1 MAFAHAP
8 LDAALLGP
16 AVGKFV
22 GAESP
27 QKIRKMAAAGLAP
40 LAPRD
45 MLLALYQ
52 LWVLNGEESEQAGKT
67 VEGLPAAVL
76 DGALADKRLPAGVLD
91 LIGRK
96 FARNEKVLA
105 QVVRHVNVDDESL
118 IGISRVCPES
128 ICDML
133 ADNETRWLGCPA
145 IVGGLYQNRNC
156 RMSVVHRM
164 IELAEREGVDLPL
177 PAMDE
182 IRTALA
188 QSGPVDESRDEMFK
202 QVHSTGQA
210 VEAETAMID
219 VLENADV
226 DDELELPDLPDNSE
240 IYVGPLPG
248 EEVEPE
254 TESESESETE
264 SGTDSEVEPDE
275 TAVGAPVIRE
285 EHKQPISRENRMQQI
300 LQMRPLEKIRT
311 ALLGDKYDRSLLV
324 RDSNRSVALAAIR
337 SPKVRDDEAIAY
349 AANRALSLEVI
360 TYISNRREW
369 IKLYSVKLNLVMN
382 PKTPMARSMSLL
394 GFLNRGDVQ
403 KVARSKNIPSALATA
418 AKRKLASRE

>member
-8 LDAALLGP
+8 LDAGLLGP
-16 AVGKFV
+16 VVGKFV
-22 GAESP
+22 GEEAP
-27 QKIRKMAAAGLAP
+27 AKIRKMAAAGLAP
-40 LAPRD
+40 LPPRD

-52 LWVLNGEESEQAGKT
+52 LWVDNSEESEQAGKT

-76 DGALADKRLPAGVLD
+76 DGALADRKLPPGVID
-91 LIGRK
+91 LLGRK

-105 QVVRHVNVDDESL
+105 QVVRHANVDNETL
-118 IGISRVCPES
+118 IGVARVCPEP
-128 ICDML
+128 ICDVL

-145 IVGGLYQNRNC
+145 IVGSLYQNRHC

-182 IRTALA
+182 IRIALA
-188 QSGPVDESRDEMFK
+188 ESGPVDESRDEMFK
-202 QVHSTGQA
+202 QVHSSGGA
-210 VEAETAMID
+210 VIVEAALLD
-219 VLENADV
+219 VLEAADV
-226 DDELELPDLPDNSE
+226 DDALELPDLPDDGE
-240 IYVGPLPG
+240 IYDGPPLPH
-248 EEVEPE
+248 EEVQLDENGEAPPE
-254 TESESESETE
+254 
-264 SGTDSEVEPDE
+264 
-275 TAVGAPVIRE
+275 IRE
-285 EHKQPISRENRMQQI
+285 EDKQPASKESRMQQI

-324 RDSNRSVALAAIR
+324 RDSNKTVAIAAIR
-337 SPKVRDDEAIAY
+337 SPKIRDDEAIAY
-349 AANRALSLEVI
+349 SANRALPLEVI
-360 TYISNRREW
+360 TYISNRRDW

-394 GFLNRGDVQ
+394 AFLNRGDVT
-403 KVARSKNIPSALATA
+403 KVSRSKNIPSALATA

>member
-22 GAESP
+22 GDEAP
-27 QKIRKMAAAGLAP
+27 PKIRKMAAAGLAP
-40 LAPRD
+40 LPPRD

-76 DGALADKRLPAGVLD
+76 DGALADKRLPAGVID

-96 FARNEKVLA
+96 FARNDKVLA

-118 IGISRVCPES
+118 IGISRVCPEP

-133 ADNETRWLGCPA
+133 ADNETRWLSCPA
-145 IVGGLYQNRNC
+145 IVAGLYQNRNC

-202 QVHSTGQA
+202 QVHSTGLA
-210 VEAETAMID
+210 IEAEAALLD
-219 VLENADV
+219 VLADADV

-248 EEVEPE
+248 EEIDPNAEAEGDEVDAAADGEPV
-254 TESESESETE
+254 TAESVT
-264 SGTDSEVEPDE
+264 
-275 TAVGAPVIRE
+275 RE
-285 EHKQPISRENRMQQI
+285 EHKQPVSRENRMQQI

-360 TYISNRREW
+360 TYIANRREW